1 MTKGLI
7 EANKG
12 ILKKI
17 FSEEFWFIVPQYQRP
32 YVWQEENIQELI
44 DDLYYAFEN
53 KQNSEYFLGAL
64 VLKRTTEK
72 EFREYEILDGQQR
85 LTTLCMMMAVIRD
98 LIKKPQ
104 YKYTLSQMIYQE
116 ENELLKVPSRN
127 RIKYNT
133 RDKVKDFVKD
143 YIIANGSTRKRDLVN
158 YHEDT
163 NISVSN
169 MAKAISTMH
178 TIFENKENLE
188 SFAVFLLNN
197 VLFIYVST
205 DNTEDAFRLFTIL
218 NDRGIPLSNADI
230 LKSINIGEI
239 SEEDLDEYSKHW
251 EYLEEKYHKGFD
263 RFLSFVRTILLKNK
277 PSSNLL
283 DEYEKNIYQKNILK
297 KGKNTIDFLIELD
310 GIYDKIID
318 LNDENLSNEYKNL
331 VTIMKLGLH
340 SDEWIPTVLSYF
352 LKFEYYN
359 LDEFIKKLEYKFIG
373 DLMSNVSPS
382 KRRENLNNIIKTI
395 EIVSKENIDILFEN
409 RELFDIDKNI
419 FRKNIN
425 GDIYGKKYTKYLLL
439 KMEYLMNDNSV
450 YLSNYKEISIE
461 HVLPQNPLKKSHWRR
476 DFTEEQRKLWTNKL
490 SNLVLISNKKNV
502 KLANLDFKKKKEE
515 YLKNRM
521 DVFNSSKIFLD
532 KSSKWDETNLR
543 NRQNI
548 MVNMLINNK
557 YSEYKTLAS
566 V

>member
-188 SFAVFLLNN
+188 AFAVFLLNN

-239 SEEDLDEYSKHW
+239 GEEDLDEYSKHW

-340 SDEWIPTVLSYF
+340 SDEWIPTALSYF

-395 EIVSKENIDILFEN
+395 EIVSKENMDILFEN

-557 YSEYKTLAS
+557 YSE
-566 V
+566 

>member
-239 SEEDLDEYSKHW
+239 GEEDLDEYSKHW

-359 LDEFIKKLEYKFIG
+359 LDEFIKKLEYKFVG

-395 EIVSKENIDILFEN
+395 EIVSKENMHILFEN

-532 KSSKWDETNLR
+532 KSSKWDETTLR
-543 NRQNI
+543 NRQNM

-557 YSEYKTLAS
+557 YSE
-566 V
+566 

>member
-1 MTKGLI
+1 MTNGLI

-17 FSEEFWFIVPQYQRP
+17 FSEEFWFIVPEYQRP

-64 VLKRTTEK
+64 VLKRTREK
-72 EFREYEILDGQQR
+72 EFKEYEILDGQQR
-85 LTTLCMMMAVIRD
+85 LTTLCMMMAVLRD
-98 LIKKPQ
+98 LMKKPQ
-104 YKYTLSQMIYQE
+104 YKWTLSQMIYQE

-133 RDKVKDFVKD
+133 RDKVKEFVKN
-143 YIIANGSTRKRDLVN
+143 YIIANGSTKKKDLIN

-169 MAKAISTMH
+169 MAKAISSMH
-178 TIFENKENLE
+178 NIFESKENLE
-188 SFAVFLLNN
+188 AFAVFLLNN

-230 LKSINIGEI
+230 LKSINIGEVP
-239 SEEDLDEYSKHW
+239 EEDLDEYSKNW

-277 PSSNLL
+277 PASNLL

-310 GIYDKIID
+310 EIYDKIID

-331 VTIMKLGLH
+331 VTIMKIGLH
-340 SDEWIPTVLSYF
+340 SDEWIPAVMSYF

-359 LDEFIKKLEYKFIG
+359 LDKFIKKLEYKFVG

-395 EIVSKENIDILFEN
+395 EIVNKENIDTLFEN
-409 RELFDIDKNI
+409 KELFDIDKNI
-419 FRKNIN
+419 FRNNIN
-425 GDIYGKKYTKYLLL
+425 GEVYGKKYTKYLLL
-439 KMEYLMNDNSV
+439 KIEYLMSDNSV
-450 YLSNYKEISIE
+450 HLSNYKEISIE

-476 DFTEEQRKLWTNKL
+476 DFTENQRKNWTNKL

-502 KLANLDFKKKKEE
+502 KLANLDFNKKKEE
-515 YLKNRM
+515 YLKHRM

-532 KSSKWDETNLR
+532 KSSKWDEATLKS
-543 NRQNI
+543 RQNT
-548 MVNMLINNK
+548 MVGMLLNNK
-557 YSEYKTLAS
+557 CYE
-566 V
+566 

>member
-178 TIFENKENLE
+178 TIFDNKENLE
-188 SFAVFLLNN
+188 AFAVFLLNN

-239 SEEDLDEYSKHW
+239 GEEDLDEYSKHW

-395 EIVSKENIDILFEN
+395 EIVSKENMDILFEN

-476 DFTEEQRKLWTNKL
+476 DFIEEQRKLWTNKL

-557 YSEYKTLAS
+557 YSE
-566 V
+566 

>member
-1 MTKGLI
+1 MTNGLI

-17 FSEEFWFIVPQYQRP
+17 FSEEFWFIVPEYQRP

-64 VLKRTTEK
+64 VLKRTREK
-72 EFREYEILDGQQR
+72 EFKEYEILDGQQR
-85 LTTLCMMMAVIRD
+85 LTTLCMMMAVLRD
-98 LIKKPQ
+98 LMKKPQ
-104 YKYTLSQMIYQE
+104 YKWTLSQMIYQE

-133 RDKVKDFVKD
+133 RDKVKDFVKN
-143 YIIANGSTRKRDLVN
+143 YIIANGSTKKKDLIN

-169 MAKAISTMH
+169 MVKAISSMH
-178 TIFENKENLE
+178 NIFESKENLE
-188 SFAVFLLNN
+188 AFAVFLLNN

-230 LKSINIGEI
+230 LKSINIGEVP
-239 SEEDLDEYSKHW
+239 EEDLDEYSKNW

-277 PSSNLL
+277 PASNLL
-283 DEYEKNIYQKNILK
+283 DEYEKNIYRKNILK
-297 KGKNTIDFLIELD
+297 KGKNTIDFLVELD
-310 GIYDKIID
+310 EIYDKIID

-331 VTIMKLGLH
+331 VTIMKIGLH
-340 SDEWIPTVLSYF
+340 SDEWIPAVMSYF
-352 LKFEYYN
+352 LKFKYYN
-359 LDEFIKKLEYKFIG
+359 LDKFIKKLEYKFVG

-395 EIVSKENIDILFEN
+395 EIVNKENIDTLFEN
-409 RELFDIDKNI
+409 KELFDIDKNI
-419 FRKNIN
+419 FRNNIN
-425 GDIYGKKYTKYLLL
+425 GEVYGKKYTKYLLL
-439 KMEYLMNDNSV
+439 KIEYLMSDNSV
-450 YLSNYKEISIE
+450 HLSNYKEISIE

-476 DFTEEQRKLWTNKL
+476 DFTENQRKNWTNKL

-502 KLANLDFKKKKEE
+502 KLANLDFNKKKEE
-515 YLKNRM
+515 YLKHRM

-532 KSSKWDETNLR
+532 KSSKWDEATLKS
-543 NRQNI
+543 RQNT
-548 MVNMLINNK
+548 MVGMLLNNK
-557 YSEYKTLAS
+557 CYE
-566 V
+566 

>member
-178 TIFENKENLE
+178 TIFDNKENLE

-239 SEEDLDEYSKHW
+239 GEEDLDEYSKHW

-395 EIVSKENIDILFEN
+395 EIVSKENMDILFEN

-548 MVNMLINNK
+548 MVNMLVNNK
-557 YSEYKTLAS
+557 YSE
-566 V
+566 

>member
-318 LNDENLSNEYKNL
+318 VNDENLSNEYKNL

-409 RELFDIDKNI
+409 WELFDIDKNI

-557 YSEYKTLAS
+557 YSE
-566 V
+566 

>member
-476 DFTEEQRKLWTNKL
+476 DFTEEQRKHWTNKL

-557 YSEYKTLAS
+557 YSE
-566 V
+566 

>member
-1 MTKGLI
+1 MTNGLI

-17 FSEEFWFIVPQYQRP
+17 FSEEFWFIVPEYQRP

-64 VLKRTTEK
+64 VLKRTREK
-72 EFREYEILDGQQR
+72 EFKEYEILDGQQR
-85 LTTLCMMMAVIRD
+85 LTTLCMMMAVLRD
-98 LIKKPQ
+98 LMKKPQ
-104 YKYTLSQMIYQE
+104 YKWTLSQMIYQE
-116 ENELLKVPSRN
+116 ENELLKVTSRN

-133 RDKVKDFVKD
+133 RDKVKDFVKN
-143 YIIANGSTRKRDLVN
+143 YIIANGSTKKKDLIN

-169 MAKAISTMH
+169 MAKAISSMH
-178 TIFENKENLE
+178 NIFESKENLE
-188 SFAVFLLNN
+188 AFAVFLLNN

-230 LKSINIGEI
+230 LKSINIGEVP
-239 SEEDLDEYSKHW
+239 EEDLDEYSKNW

-277 PSSNLL
+277 PASNLL

-310 GIYDKIID
+310 EIYDKIID

-331 VTIMKLGLH
+331 VTIMKIGLH
-340 SDEWIPTVLSYF
+340 SDEWIPAVMSYF

-359 LDEFIKKLEYKFIG
+359 LDKFIKKLEYKFVG

-395 EIVSKENIDILFEN
+395 EIVNKENIDTLFEN
-409 RELFDIDKNI
+409 KELFDIDKNI
-419 FRKNIN
+419 FRNNIN
-425 GDIYGKKYTKYLLL
+425 GEVYGKKYTKYLLL
-439 KMEYLMNDNSV
+439 KIEYLMSDNSV
-450 YLSNYKEISIE
+450 HLSNYKEISIE

-476 DFTEEQRKLWTNKL
+476 DFTENQRKNWTNKL

-502 KLANLDFKKKKEE
+502 KLANLDFNKKKEE
-515 YLKNRM
+515 YLKHRM

-532 KSSKWDETNLR
+532 KSSKWDEATLKS
-543 NRQNI
+543 RQNT
-548 MVNMLINNK
+548 MVGMLLNNK
-557 YSEYKTLAS
+557 CYE
-566 V
+566 

>member
-7 EANKG
+7 EDNKG

-17 FSEEFWFIVPQYQRP
+17 FSEEFWFIVPQYQRL

-178 TIFENKENLE
+178 TIFDNKENLE
-188 SFAVFLLNN
+188 AFAVFLLNN

-239 SEEDLDEYSKHW
+239 GEEDLDEYSKHW

-557 YSEYKTLAS
+557 YSE
-566 V
+566 

>member
-32 YVWQEENIQELI
+32 YVWQE
-44 DDLYYAFEN
+44 DLYYAFEN

-239 SEEDLDEYSKHW
+239 GEEDLDEYSKHW

-557 YSEYKTLAS
+557 YSE
-566 V
+566 

>member
-17 FSEEFWFIVPQYQRP
+17 FSEEFWFIVPEYQRP

-64 VLKRTTEK
+64 VLKRTREK
-72 EFREYEILDGQQR
+72 EFKEYEILDGQQR
-85 LTTLCMMMAVIRD
+85 LTTLCMMMAVLRD
-98 LIKKPQ
+98 LMKKPQ
-104 YKYTLSQMIYQE
+104 YKWTLSQMIYQE

-133 RDKVKDFVKD
+133 RDKVKDFVKN
-143 YIIANGSTRKRDLVN
+143 YIIANGSTKKKDLIN

-169 MAKAISTMH
+169 MAKAISSMH
-178 TIFENKENLE
+178 NIFESKENLE
-188 SFAVFLLNN
+188 AFAVFLLNN

-230 LKSINIGEI
+230 LKSINIGEVP
-239 SEEDLDEYSKHW
+239 EEDLDEYSKNW

-277 PSSNLL
+277 PASNLL

-310 GIYDKIID
+310 EIYDKIID

-331 VTIMKLGLH
+331 VTIMKIGLH
-340 SDEWIPTVLSYF
+340 SDEWIPAVMSYF

-359 LDEFIKKLEYKFIG
+359 LDKFIKKLEYKFVG

-395 EIVSKENIDILFEN
+395 EIVNKENIDTLFEN
-409 RELFDIDKNI
+409 KELFDIDKNI
-419 FRKNIN
+419 FRNNIN
-425 GDIYGKKYTKYLLL
+425 GEVYGKKYTKYLLL
-439 KMEYLMNDNSV
+439 KIEYLMSDNSV
-450 YLSNYKEISIE
+450 HLSNYKEISIE

-476 DFTEEQRKLWTNKL
+476 DFTENQRKNWTNKL

-502 KLANLDFKKKKEE
+502 RLANLDFNKKKEE
-515 YLKNRM
+515 YLKHRM

-532 KSSKWDETNLR
+532 KSSKWDEATLKS
-543 NRQNI
+543 RQNT
-548 MVNMLINNK
+548 MVGMLLNNK
-557 YSEYKTLAS
+557 CYE
-566 V
+566 

>member
-1 MTKGLI
+1 MTNGLI

-17 FSEEFWFIVPQYQRP
+17 FSEEFWFIVPEYQRP

-64 VLKRTTEK
+64 VLKRTREK
-72 EFREYEILDGQQR
+72 EFKEYEILDGQQR
-85 LTTLCMMMAVIRD
+85 LTTLCMMMAVLRD
-98 LIKKPQ
+98 LMKKPQ
-104 YKYTLSQMIYQE
+104 YKWTLSQMIYQE

-133 RDKVKDFVKD
+133 RDKVKDFVKN
-143 YIIANGSTRKRDLVN
+143 YIIANGSTKKKDLIN

-169 MAKAISTMH
+169 MAKAISSMH
-178 TIFENKENLE
+178 NIFESKENLE
-188 SFAVFLLNN
+188 AFAVFLLNN

-230 LKSINIGEI
+230 LKSINIGEVP
-239 SEEDLDEYSKHW
+239 EEDLDEYSKNW
-251 EYLEEKYHKGFD
+251 EYLAEKYHKGFD

-277 PSSNLL
+277 PASNLL

-310 GIYDKIID
+310 EIYDKIID

-331 VTIMKLGLH
+331 VTIMKIGLH
-340 SDEWIPTVLSYF
+340 SDEWIPAVMSYF

-359 LDEFIKKLEYKFIG
+359 LDKFIKKLEYKFVG

-395 EIVSKENIDILFEN
+395 EIVNKENIDTLFEN
-409 RELFDIDKNI
+409 KELFDIDKNI
-419 FRKNIN
+419 FRNNIN
-425 GDIYGKKYTKYLLL
+425 GEVYGKKYTKYLLL
-439 KMEYLMNDNSV
+439 KIEYLMSDNSV
-450 YLSNYKEISIE
+450 HLSNYKEISIE

-476 DFTEEQRKLWTNKL
+476 DFTENQRKNWTNKL

-502 KLANLDFKKKKEE
+502 KLANLDFNKKKEE
-515 YLKNRM
+515 YLKHRM

-532 KSSKWDETNLR
+532 KSSKWDEATLKS
-543 NRQNI
+543 RQNT
-548 MVNMLINNK
+548 MVGMLLNNK
-557 YSEYKTLAS
+557 CYE
-566 V
+566 

>member
-1 MTKGLI
+1 MTNGLI

-17 FSEEFWFIVPQYQRP
+17 FSEEFWFIVPEYQRP

-64 VLKRTTEK
+64 VLKRTREK
-72 EFREYEILDGQQR
+72 EFKEYEILDGQQR
-85 LTTLCMMMAVIRD
+85 LTTLCMMMAVLRD
-98 LIKKPQ
+98 LMKKPQ
-104 YKYTLSQMIYQE
+104 YKWTLSQMIYQE

-133 RDKVKDFVKD
+133 RDKVKDFVKN
-143 YIIANGSTRKRDLVN
+143 YIIANGSTKKKDLIN

-169 MAKAISTMH
+169 MAKAISSMH
-178 TIFENKENLE
+178 NIFESKENLE
-188 SFAVFLLNN
+188 AFAVFLLNN

-230 LKSINIGEI
+230 LKSINIGEVP
-239 SEEDLDEYSKHW
+239 EEDLDEYSKNW

-277 PSSNLL
+277 PASNLL
-283 DEYEKNIYQKNILK
+283 DEYEKNIYRKNILK
-297 KGKNTIDFLIELD
+297 KGKNTIDFLVELD
-310 GIYDKIID
+310 EIYDKIID

-331 VTIMKLGLH
+331 VTIMKIGLH
-340 SDEWIPTVLSYF
+340 SDEWIPAVMSYF

-359 LDEFIKKLEYKFIG
+359 LDKFIKKLEYKFVG

-395 EIVSKENIDILFEN
+395 EIVNKENIDTLFEN
-409 RELFDIDKNI
+409 KELFDIDKNI
-419 FRKNIN
+419 FRNNIN
-425 GDIYGKKYTKYLLL
+425 GEVYGKKYTKYLLL
-439 KMEYLMNDNSV
+439 IIEYLMSDNSV
-450 YLSNYKEISIE
+450 HLSNYKEISIE

-476 DFTEEQRKLWTNKL
+476 DFTENQRKNWTNKL

-502 KLANLDFKKKKEE
+502 KLANLDFNKKKEE
-515 YLKNRM
+515 YLKHRM

-532 KSSKWDETNLR
+532 KSSKWDEATLKS
-543 NRQNI
+543 RQNT
-548 MVNMLINNK
+548 MVGMLLNNK
-557 YSEYKTLAS
+557 CYE
-566 V
+566 

>member
-395 EIVSKENIDILFEN
+395 EIVSKENVDILFEN

-557 YSEYKTLAS
+557 YSE
-566 V
+566 

>member
-44 DDLYYAFEN
+44 DDLYYDFEN

-557 YSEYKTLAS
+557 YSE
-566 V
+566 

>member
-1 MTKGLI
+1 MTNGLI

-17 FSEEFWFIVPQYQRP
+17 FSEEFWFIVPEYQRP

-64 VLKRTTEK
+64 VLKRTREK
-72 EFREYEILDGQQR
+72 EFKEYEILDGQQR
-85 LTTLCMMMAVIRD
+85 LTTLCMMMAVLRD
-98 LIKKPQ
+98 LMKKPQ
-104 YKYTLSQMIYQE
+104 YKWTLSQMIYQE

-133 RDKVKDFVKD
+133 RDKVKDFVKN
-143 YIIANGSTRKRDLVN
+143 YIIANGSTKKKDLIN

-169 MAKAISTMH
+169 MAKAISSMH
-178 TIFENKENLE
+178 NIFESKENLE
-188 SFAVFLLNN
+188 AFAVFLLNN

-230 LKSINIGEI
+230 LKSINIGEVP
-239 SEEDLDEYSKHW
+239 EEDLDEYSKNW

-277 PSSNLL
+277 PASNLL

-297 KGKNTIDFLIELD
+297 KGKNTIDFLVELD
-310 GIYDKIID
+310 EIYDKIID

-331 VTIMKLGLH
+331 VTIMKIGLH
-340 SDEWIPTVLSYF
+340 SDEWIPAVMSYF
-352 LKFEYYN
+352 LKFKYYN
-359 LDEFIKKLEYKFIG
+359 LDKFIKKLEYKFVG

-395 EIVSKENIDILFEN
+395 EIVNKENIDTLFEN
-409 RELFDIDKNI
+409 KELFDIDKNI
-419 FRKNIN
+419 FRNNIN
-425 GDIYGKKYTKYLLL
+425 GEVYGKKYTKYLLL
-439 KMEYLMNDNSV
+439 KIEYLMSDNSV
-450 YLSNYKEISIE
+450 HLSNYKEISIE

-476 DFTEEQRKLWTNKL
+476 DFTENQRKNWTNKL

-502 KLANLDFKKKKEE
+502 KLANLDFNKKKEE
-515 YLKNRM
+515 YLKHRM

-532 KSSKWDETNLR
+532 KSSKWDEATLKS
-543 NRQNI
+543 RQNT
-548 MVNMLINNK
+548 MVGMLLNNK
-557 YSEYKTLAS
+557 CYE
-566 V
+566 

>member
-178 TIFENKENLE
+178 TIFDNKENLE
-188 SFAVFLLNN
+188 AFAVFLLNN

-395 EIVSKENIDILFEN
+395 EIVSKENMDILFEN

-461 HVLPQNPLKKSHWRR
+461 HVLPQNPLKKSYWRR

-557 YSEYKTLAS
+557 YSE
-566 V
+566 

>member
-1 MTKGLI
+1 MTNGLI

-17 FSEEFWFIVPQYQRP
+17 FSEEFWFIVPEYQRP

-64 VLKRTTEK
+64 VLKRTREK
-72 EFREYEILDGQQR
+72 EFKEYEILDGQQR
-85 LTTLCMMMAVIRD
+85 LTTLCMMMAVLRD
-98 LIKKPQ
+98 LMKKPQ
-104 YKYTLSQMIYQE
+104 YKWTLSQMIYQE

-133 RDKVKDFVKD
+133 RDKVKDFVKN
-143 YIIANGSTRKRDLVN
+143 YIIANGSTKKKDLIN

-169 MAKAISTMH
+169 MAKAISSMH
-178 TIFENKENLE
+178 NIFESKENLE
-188 SFAVFLLNN
+188 AFAVFLLNN

-230 LKSINIGEI
+230 LKSINIGEVP
-239 SEEDLDEYSKHW
+239 EEDLDEYSKNW

-277 PSSNLL
+277 PASNLL
-283 DEYEKNIYQKNILK
+283 DEYEKNIYRKNILK
-297 KGKNTIDFLIELD
+297 KGKNTSDFLVELD
-310 GIYDKIID
+310 EIYDKIID

-331 VTIMKLGLH
+331 VTIMKIGLH
-340 SDEWIPTVLSYF
+340 SDEWIPAVMSYF
-352 LKFEYYN
+352 LKFKYYN
-359 LDEFIKKLEYKFIG
+359 LDKFIKKLEYKFVG

-395 EIVSKENIDILFEN
+395 EIVNKENIDTLFEN
-409 RELFDIDKNI
+409 KELFDIDKNI
-419 FRKNIN
+419 FRNNIN
-425 GDIYGKKYTKYLLL
+425 GEVYGKKYTKYLLL
-439 KMEYLMNDNSV
+439 KIEYLMSDNSV
-450 YLSNYKEISIE
+450 HLSNYKEISIE

-476 DFTEEQRKLWTNKL
+476 DFTENQRKNWTNKL

-502 KLANLDFKKKKEE
+502 KLANLDFNKKKEE
-515 YLKNRM
+515 YLKHRM

-532 KSSKWDETNLR
+532 KSSKWDEATLKS
-543 NRQNI
+543 RQNT
-548 MVNMLINNK
+548 MVGMLLNNK
-557 YSEYKTLAS
+557 CYE
-566 V
+566 

>member
-169 MAKAISTMH
+169 KAISTMH

-395 EIVSKENIDILFEN
+395 EIVSKENMDILFEN

-557 YSEYKTLAS
+557 YSE
-566 V
+566 

>member
-178 TIFENKENLE
+178 TIFDNKENLE
-188 SFAVFLLNN
+188 AFAVFLLNN

-557 YSEYKTLAS
+557 YSE
-566 V
+566 

>member
-521 DVFNSSKIFLD
+521 NVFNSSKIFLD

-557 YSEYKTLAS
+557 YSE
-566 V
+566 

>member
-1 MTKGLI
+1 MTNGLI

-17 FSEEFWFIVPQYQRP
+17 FSEEFWFIVPEYQRP

-64 VLKRTTEK
+64 VLKRTREK
-72 EFREYEILDGQQR
+72 EFKEYEILDGQQR
-85 LTTLCMMMAVIRD
+85 LTTLCMMMAVLRD
-98 LIKKPQ
+98 LMKKPQ
-104 YKYTLSQMIYQE
+104 YKWTLSQMIYQE

-133 RDKVKDFVKD
+133 RDKVKDFVKN
-143 YIIANGSTRKRDLVN
+143 YIIANGSTKKKDLIN

-169 MAKAISTMH
+169 MAKAISSMH
-178 TIFENKENLE
+178 NIFESKENLE
-188 SFAVFLLNN
+188 AFAVFLLNN

-230 LKSINIGEI
+230 LKSINIGEVP
-239 SEEDLDEYSKHW
+239 EEDLDEYSKNW

-277 PSSNLL
+277 PASNLL

-310 GIYDKIID
+310 EIYDKIID

-340 SDEWIPTVLSYF
+340 SDEWIPAVMSYF

-359 LDEFIKKLEYKFIG
+359 LDKFIKKLEYKFVG

-395 EIVSKENIDILFEN
+395 EIVNKENIDTLFEN
-409 RELFDIDKNI
+409 KELFDIDKNI
-419 FRKNIN
+419 FRNNIN
-425 GDIYGKKYTKYLLL
+425 GEVYGKKYTKYLLL
-439 KMEYLMNDNSV
+439 KIEYLMSDNSV
-450 YLSNYKEISIE
+450 HLSNYKEISIE

-476 DFTEEQRKLWTNKL
+476 DFTENQRKNWTNKL

-502 KLANLDFKKKKEE
+502 KLANLDFNKKKEE
-515 YLKNRM
+515 YLKHRM

-532 KSSKWDETNLR
+532 KSSKWDEATLKS
-543 NRQNI
+543 RQNT
-548 MVNMLINNK
+548 MVGMLLNNK
-557 YSEYKTLAS
+557 CYE
-566 V
+566 

>member
-1 MTKGLI
+1 MTNGLI

-17 FSEEFWFIVPQYQRP
+17 FSEEFWFIVPEYQRP

-64 VLKRTTEK
+64 VLKRTREK
-72 EFREYEILDGQQR
+72 EFKEYEILDGQQR
-85 LTTLCMMMAVIRD
+85 LTTLCMMMAVLRD
-98 LIKKPQ
+98 LMKKPQ
-104 YKYTLSQMIYQE
+104 YKWTLSQMIYQE

-133 RDKVKDFVKD
+133 RDKVKDFVKN
-143 YIIANGSTRKRDLVN
+143 YIIANGSTKKKDLIN

-169 MAKAISTMH
+169 MAKAISSMH
-178 TIFENKENLE
+178 NIFESKENLE
-188 SFAVFLLNN
+188 AFAVFLLNN

-230 LKSINIGEI
+230 LKSINIGEVP
-239 SEEDLDEYSKHW
+239 EEDLDEYSKNW

-277 PSSNLL
+277 PASNLL

-310 GIYDKIID
+310 EIYDKIID

-331 VTIMKLGLH
+331 VTIMKIGLH
-340 SDEWIPTVLSYF
+340 SDEWIPAVMSYF

-359 LDEFIKKLEYKFIG
+359 LDKFIKKLEYKFVG

-395 EIVSKENIDILFEN
+395 EIVNKENIDTLFEN
-409 RELFDIDKNI
+409 KELFDIDKNI
-419 FRKNIN
+419 FRNNIN
-425 GDIYGKKYTKYLLL
+425 GEVYGKKYTKYLLL
-439 KMEYLMNDNSV
+439 KIEYLMSDNSV
-450 YLSNYKEISIE
+450 HLSNYKEISIE

-476 DFTEEQRKLWTNKL
+476 DFTENQRKNWTNKL

-502 KLANLDFKKKKEE
+502 KLANLDFNKKKEE
-515 YLKNRM
+515 YLKHRM
-521 DVFNSSKIFLD
+521 DVFNNSKILLD
-532 KSSKWDETNLR
+532 KSSKWDEATLKS
-543 NRQNI
+543 RQNTL
-548 MVNMLINNK
+548 VNMLVNNN
-557 YSEYKTLAS
+557 
-566 V
+566 

>member
-17 FSEEFWFIVPQYQRP
+17 FSEEFWFIVPQYQRL

-239 SEEDLDEYSKHW
+239 GEEDLDEYSKHW

-557 YSEYKTLAS
+557 YSE
-566 V
+566 

>member
-1 MTKGLI
+1 MTNGLI

-17 FSEEFWFIVPQYQRP
+17 FSEEFWFIVPEYQRP

-64 VLKRTTEK
+64 VLKRTREK
-72 EFREYEILDGQQR
+72 EFKEYEILDGQQR
-85 LTTLCMMMAVIRD
+85 LTTLCMMMAVLRD
-98 LIKKPQ
+98 LMKKPQ
-104 YKYTLSQMIYQE
+104 YKWTLSQMIYQE

-133 RDKVKDFVKD
+133 RDKVKDFVKN
-143 YIIANGSTRKRDLVN
+143 YIIANGSTKKKDLIN

-169 MAKAISTMH
+169 MAKAISSMH
-178 TIFENKENLE
+178 NIFESKENLE
-188 SFAVFLLNN
+188 AFAVFLLNN

-230 LKSINIGEI
+230 LKSINIGEVP
-239 SEEDLDEYSKHW
+239 EEDLDEYSKNW

-277 PSSNLL
+277 PASNLL
-283 DEYEKNIYQKNILK
+283 DEYEKNIYQKTILK

-310 GIYDKIID
+310 EIYDKIID

-331 VTIMKLGLH
+331 VTIMKIGLH
-340 SDEWIPTVLSYF
+340 SDEWIPAVMSYF

-359 LDEFIKKLEYKFIG
+359 LDKFIKKLEYKFVG

-395 EIVSKENIDILFEN
+395 EIVNKENIDTLFEN
-409 RELFDIDKNI
+409 KELFDIDKNI
-419 FRKNIN
+419 FRNNIN
-425 GDIYGKKYTKYLLL
+425 GEVYGKKYTKYLLL
-439 KMEYLMNDNSV
+439 KIEYLMSDNSV
-450 YLSNYKEISIE
+450 HLSNYKEISIE

-476 DFTEEQRKLWTNKL
+476 DFTENQRKNWTNKL

-502 KLANLDFKKKKEE
+502 KLANLDFNKKKEE
-515 YLKNRM
+515 YLKHRM

-532 KSSKWDETNLR
+532 KSSKWDEATLKS
-543 NRQNI
+543 RQNT
-548 MVNMLINNK
+548 MVGMLLNNK
-557 YSEYKTLAS
+557 CYE
-566 V
+566 

>member
-1 MTKGLI
+1 MTNGLI

-17 FSEEFWFIVPQYQRP
+17 FSEEFWFIVPEYQRP

-64 VLKRTTEK
+64 VLKRTREK
-72 EFREYEILDGQQR
+72 EFKEYEILDGQQR
-85 LTTLCMMMAVIRD
+85 LTTLCMMMAVLRD
-98 LIKKPQ
+98 LMKKPQ
-104 YKYTLSQMIYQE
+104 YKWTLSQMIYQE

-133 RDKVKDFVKD
+133 RDKVKDFVKN
-143 YIIANGSTRKRDLVN
+143 YIIANGSTKKKDLIN

-169 MAKAISTMH
+169 MAKAISSMH
-178 TIFENKENLE
+178 NIFESKENLE
-188 SFAVFLLNN
+188 AFAVFLLNN

-230 LKSINIGEI
+230 LKSINIGEVP
-239 SEEDLDEYSKHW
+239 EEDLDEYSKNW

-277 PSSNLL
+277 PASNLL

-310 GIYDKIID
+310 EIYDKIID

-331 VTIMKLGLH
+331 VTIMKIGLH
-340 SDEWIPTVLSYF
+340 SDEWIPAVMSYF

-359 LDEFIKKLEYKFIG
+359 LDKFIKKLEYKFVG

-395 EIVSKENIDILFEN
+395 EIVNKENIDTLFEN
-409 RELFDIDKNI
+409 KELFDIDKNI
-419 FRKNIN
+419 FRNNIN
-425 GDIYGKKYTKYLLL
+425 GEVYGKKYTKYLLL
-439 KMEYLMNDNSV
+439 KIEYLMSDNSV
-450 YLSNYKEISIE
+450 HLSNYKEISIE

-476 DFTEEQRKLWTNKL
+476 DFTENQRKNWTNKL
-490 SNLVLISNKKNV
+490 SNLVLISNKIIV
-502 KLANLDFKKKKEE
+502 KLANLDFNKKKEE
-515 YLKNRM
+515 YLKHRM

-532 KSSKWDETNLR
+532 KSSKWDEATLKS
-543 NRQNI
+543 RQNT
-548 MVNMLINNK
+548 MVGMLLNNK
-557 YSEYKTLAS
+557 CYE
-566 V
+566 

>member
-32 YVWQEENIQELI
+32 YVWQEEIIQELI

-98 LIKKPQ
+98 LIKKTQ

-557 YSEYKTLAS
+557 YSE
-566 V
+566 

>member
-1 MTKGLI
+1 MTNGLI

-17 FSEEFWFIVPQYQRP
+17 FSEEFWFIVPEYQRP

-64 VLKRTTEK
+64 VLKRTREK
-72 EFREYEILDGQQR
+72 EFKEYEILDGQQR
-85 LTTLCMMMAVIRD
+85 LTTLCMMMAVLRD
-98 LIKKPQ
+98 LMKKPQ
-104 YKYTLSQMIYQE
+104 YKWTLSQMIYQE

-133 RDKVKDFVKD
+133 RDKVKDFVKN
-143 YIIANGSTRKRDLVN
+143 YIIANGSTKKKDLIN

-169 MAKAISTMH
+169 MAKAISSMH
-178 TIFENKENLE
+178 NIFESKENLE
-188 SFAVFLLNN
+188 AFAVFLLNN

-230 LKSINIGEI
+230 LKSINIGEVP
-239 SEEDLDEYSKHW
+239 EEDLDEYSKNW

-277 PSSNLL
+277 PASNLL

-297 KGKNTIDFLIELD
+297 KGKNTIYFLIELD
-310 GIYDKIID
+310 EIYDKIID

-331 VTIMKLGLH
+331 VTIMKIGLH
-340 SDEWIPTVLSYF
+340 SDEWIPAVMSYF

-359 LDEFIKKLEYKFIG
+359 LDKFIKKLEYKFVG
-373 DLMSNVSPS
+373 DLMSNVYPS

-395 EIVSKENIDILFEN
+395 EIVNKENIDTLFEN
-409 RELFDIDKNI
+409 KELFDIDKNI
-419 FRKNIN
+419 FRNNIN
-425 GDIYGKKYTKYLLL
+425 GEVYGKKYTKYLLL
-439 KMEYLMNDNSV
+439 KIEYLMSDNSV
-450 YLSNYKEISIE
+450 HLSNYKEISIE

-476 DFTEEQRKLWTNKL
+476 DFTENQRKNWTNKL

-502 KLANLDFKKKKEE
+502 KLANLDFNKKKEE
-515 YLKNRM
+515 YLKHRM

-532 KSSKWDETNLR
+532 KSSKWDEATLKS
-543 NRQNI
+543 RQNT
-548 MVNMLINNK
+548 MVGMLLNNK
-557 YSEYKTLAS
+557 CYE
-566 V
+566 

>member
-239 SEEDLDEYSKHW
+239 GEEDLDEYSKHW

-395 EIVSKENIDILFEN
+395 EIVSKENMDILFEN

-461 HVLPQNPLKKSHWRR
+461 HVLPQNPLKKSNWRR

-557 YSEYKTLAS
+557 YSE
-566 V
+566 